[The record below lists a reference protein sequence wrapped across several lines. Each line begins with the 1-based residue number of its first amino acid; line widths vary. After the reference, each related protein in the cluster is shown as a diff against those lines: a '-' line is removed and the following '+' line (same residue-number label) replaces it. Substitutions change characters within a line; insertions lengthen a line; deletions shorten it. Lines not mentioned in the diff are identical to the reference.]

1 MELFIVIYVIVW
13 ILLLLFLLY
22 MYFTE
27 EITFCRDNWK
37 ILLLCIAFTPIIM
50 LGLFLYVCVTSI
62 MDKKEN
68 EDAKNKEENEKINKK
83 LAVENFKKCHASL
96 VDTAVIEQIG
106 RRLVNIKSTTNR
118 TFVDLQM
125 ITVCG
130 RIPTDGD
137 KILYVLDKIQL
148 PEDHSLQLE
157 YKDGGIGG
165 RTYINV
171 KEPNGN
177 LSTKFLDYMTV
188 DDSALGALQVFLLS
202 KLWHYLPMYWHACY
216 DKRFCVLSKDDLS
229 KIENTIN
236 DLNADFQKFVDDRY
250 FSLSNTSH
258 VKKPKMVNKVLP
270 YLAYKHD
277 RTDKI
282 ALIVVDGMT
291 YWQYLILHRE
301 LEEAGLAPR
310 KDCTFAWMPTITKL
324 SRQAIFK
331 GEIPNH
337 NYVQSPS
344 HENELWTEFWMNYY
358 DNSKRMNKHEIVYT
372 HGSIQLSDICP
383 LRQAFVDVTLDDV
396 MHHLPSNK
404 DLFDVTEN
412 WAKDAAKSI
421 QELHKQGFTVYI
433 TTDHGNVYSHGWRNL
448 LPEEKTFLYK
458 NESRGKRHLMYQDD
472 QAMFNFVDL
481 NIDICKDLLVHDKW
495 IVWRTAKCF
504 SNQDIITHG
513 GAHFLE
519 VVIPFITIDK

>member
-1 MELFIVIYVIVW
+1 MELFIIIYVIVW

-83 LAVENFKKCHASL
+83 LAVENLKKCHASL

-148 PEDHSLQLE
+148 PEGHSLQLE
-157 YKDGGIGG
+157 YKYGGIGG
-165 RTYINV
+165 RTYIYV

-188 DDSALGALQVFLLS
+188 DDSPLGALQVYLLS

-216 DKRFCVLSKDDLS
+216 DERFCVLSKDDLS
-229 KIENTIN
+229 KIKVRSTKTRGERP
-236 DLNADFQKFVDDRY
+236 L
-250 FSLSNTSH
+250 
-258 VKKPKMVNKVLP
+258 KP
-270 YLAYKHD
+270 
-277 RTDKI
+277 
-282 ALIVVDGMT
+282 
-291 YWQYLILHRE
+291 
-301 LEEAGLAPR
+301 
-310 KDCTFAWMPTITKL
+310 
-324 SRQAIFK
+324 
-331 GEIPNH
+331 
-337 NYVQSPS
+337 
-344 HENELWTEFWMNYY
+344 
-358 DNSKRMNKHEIVYT
+358 
-372 HGSIQLSDICP
+372 SDIYEE
-383 LRQAFVDVTLDDV
+383 
-396 MHHLPSNK
+396 
-404 DLFDVTEN
+404 EN
-412 WAKDAAKSI
+412 D
-421 QELHKQGFTVYI
+421 
-433 TTDHGNVYSHGWRNL
+433 
-448 LPEEKTFLYK
+448 LPEEALACDVTPKVTRYEDKYYVCCCYWSRFAGLVRELVEIKIENNKITEFLDANREVLY
-458 NESRGKRHLMYQDD
+458 RYHCGIMY
-472 QAMFNFVDL
+472 
-481 NIDICKDLLVHDKW
+481 
-495 IVWRTAKCF
+495 
-504 SNQDIITHG
+504 
-513 GAHFLE
+513 
-519 VVIPFITIDK
+519 